1 MEIIV
6 SIGILIINLVNILI
20 MYRIMGDY
28 EYKVRIGLI
37 IIIYAVVFGISNI
50 MFSMA
55 TSGMNTALIE
65 KSRTMMTLSLTPI
78 NIIAMITPIFMQFI
92 KLKTNAIKK
101 EKFKRNITIIIIVVI
116 ILSILEIN
124 YVKDI
129 ELGMINMI
137 PKE

>member
-116 ILSILEIN
+116 VLSILEIN

>member
-6 SIGILIINLVNILI
+6 SIGIFIINLVNILI

-92 KLKTNAIKK
+92 KLKANAIKK

>member
-6 SIGILIINLVNILI
+6 SIGIFIINLVNILI

-116 ILSILEIN
+116 VLSILEIN

>member
-20 MYRIMGDY
+20 MYRIMGDS
-28 EYKVRIGLI
+28 
-37 IIIYAVVFGISNI
+37 VVFGISNI

-116 ILSILEIN
+116 VLSILEIN

>member
-37 IIIYAVVFGISNI
+37 IIIYAIVFGISNI

-92 KLKTNAIKK
+92 KFKTNAIKK

-116 ILSILEIN
+116 VLSILEIN

-129 ELGMINMI
+129 ELGMINII

>member
-6 SIGILIINLVNILI
+6 SIGIFIINLVNILI